1 MAETKKSK
9 PKLAV
14 FGSVQNLIAAL
25 VIVAVSAGLVS
36 LPVKELE
43 RLHGWDIDGLHQ
55 LRQWVLPEQRSSAE
69 SPTVVVAIDESTY
82 LSETLIGIPKVIWTP
97 HIGKVQD
104 AVLAGGAKVFG
115 WDIVIPTSAATFVAD
130 KRYDKPLLVSLL
142 KNGRKAG
149 RILLGHVEY
158 DDTEER
164 ILRPDKAF
172 RTAVGR
178 NNVFS
183 LRAHVDEDRT
193 LRGVPLFLPTAG
205 ETESEII
212 YAPSMSMELA
222 SRGLGITPERLDNGE
237 IILGDYKIPHGEEDN
252 LTVKFDGNEGAIPT
266 YALAD
271 LLACVQAGN
280 TEYFRNHFSDKI
292 VVFGLVSDIE
302 DRKTLS
308 NRFIVHGDMV
318 GAPAPCTNEYEYI
331 TSEPRSAQPGVYLH
345 ATAVNNL
352 IERNALARPSTT
364 TQILSVVLI
373 AGIMVMVAMKY
384 RPQISTLIGVGV
396 GLIWVAI
403 ATVSFDATFI
413 LPLADP
419 LIAGFLSN
427 MGVIGYKY
435 VTTDKQRALIHKSF
449 ELYLDPNVIDEMI
462 ESGDVP
468 KLGGESRELT
478 CFFSDIASF
487 SKISEKMDSHELVEF
502 LNIYFSII
510 GKHIKE
516 HNGIIERFIGDAV
529 IAIFGAPKP
538 DQNHAYNCVAC
549 TMAIQKDLVEA
560 QEQFKIP
567 GGMEVVTR
575 VGVNS
580 GMMTVGNVGAEGRI
594 SYTAMGD
601 AMNLAARLESGGKQ
615 FGSTLMVG
623 DNTWDQCKDRF
634 EWRILDRVRVVGRA
648 QPVTLREPLGRSG
661 EVDRKI
667 LDNRD
672 RFEVALDLRTQ
683 RKFKEALAEYQAMA
697 TNGDAGAA
705 SAADRVQLMIDNPPP
720 EDWDGVLDLTSK

>member
-1 MAETKKSK
+1 MAESKKSK
-9 PKLAV
+9 PKLAI
-14 FGSVQNLIAAL
+14 FGTVQNLIAAL
-25 VIVAVSAGLVS
+25 VIVVVSVGLLS

-55 LRQWVLPEQRSSAE
+55 LRQWVLPETRPPAD

-82 LSETLIGIPKVIWTP
+82 ISETLAGLPKVMWTP
-97 HIGKVQD
+97 QIASVQD
-104 AVLAGGAKVFG
+104 AVLGGGAKVFG
-115 WDIVIPTSAATFVAD
+115 WDIVLPTSAATFVAD
-130 KRYDKPLLVSLL
+130 QRYDKPLLVSLL
-142 KNGRKAG
+142 KNGRKAKKV
-149 RILLGHVEY
+149 LLGQVEY

-164 ILRPDKAF
+164 ILRPNKAF

-178 NNVFS
+178 GNVYS

-205 ETESEII
+205 ETENDIK
-212 YAPSMSMELA
+212 YLTSMSMELA
-222 SRGLGITPERLDNGE
+222 SRALGIEPQRQDNGE
-237 IILGDYKIPHGEEDN
+237 VGLGDYKVPTGIEDS
-252 LTVKFDGNEGAIPT
+252 LTVKFDGNVGAIPT
-266 YALAD
+266 FAFAD
-271 LLACVQAGN
+271 LLACAQAGN
-280 TEYFRNHFSDKI
+280 VDYFREQFNGK
-292 VVFGLVSDIE
+292 VVILGLVSDIE
-302 DRKTLS
+302 DRKTMS
-308 NRFIVHGDMV
+308 NRFIVNGDMV
-318 GAPAPCTNEYEYI
+318 GAPAPCSEGYEYI
-331 TSEPRSAQPGVYLH
+331 TNEPRSAQPGVYLH

-352 IERNALARPSTT
+352 IERNALTRPSTS
-364 TQILSVVLI
+364 TQILSAVLI
-373 AGIMVMVAMKY
+373 AGIMVVVAMKY
-384 RPQISTLIGVGV
+384 RPQASSIIGFAVAVVWIGV
-396 GLIWVAI
+396 
-403 ATVSFDATFI
+403 ATVSFDANFI

-427 MGVIGYKY
+427 VGVIGYKY
-435 VTTDKQRALIHKSF
+435 VTTDRQRALIHKSF
-449 ELYLDPNVIDEMI
+449 EMFLDPHVIDDMI

-487 SKISEKMDSHELVEF
+487 SKISEKMESHELVEF

-529 IAIFGAPKP
+529 IAIFGAPRP
-538 DQNHAYNCVAC
+538 DENHAYNCVAC
-549 TMAIQKDLVEA
+549 TMAIQKELAEA
-560 QEQFKIP
+560 QDQFKIP

-623 DNTWDQCKDRF
+623 DNTWEQCKDKF

-648 QPVTLREPLGRSG
+648 QPVTLREPLGRTG
-661 EVDRKI
+661 EVDQAI
-667 LDNRD
+667 LEKRD
-672 RFEVALDLRTQ
+672 RFEAALDLRTQ
-683 RKFKEALAEYQAMA
+683 RKFAESLAEYEAMA
-697 TNGDAGAA
+697 ADGDPGAV
-705 SAADRVQLMIDNPPP
+705 SAAGRVRAYIDNPPP